1 MIDIGPKARKLILV
15 CTNCR
20 EDGRECCAQKGGAE
34 LHTKLKEA
42 VKAAALDVRVSK
54 SGCLDRCSS
63 GATVVIMPD
72 NVWLGQVTEEDI
84 DEIVKLVREN

>member
-1 MIDIGPKARKLILV
+1 MIDVGLKCRKLVLV
-15 CTNCR
+15 CTNMR
-20 EDGRECCAQKGGAE
+20 DDGRECCAMKGSVE
-34 LHTKLKEA
+34 LHQKLKEA
-42 VKAAALDVRVSK
+42 VKAAAPDVRVSK

-84 DEIVKLVREN
+84 PEIVKLIV